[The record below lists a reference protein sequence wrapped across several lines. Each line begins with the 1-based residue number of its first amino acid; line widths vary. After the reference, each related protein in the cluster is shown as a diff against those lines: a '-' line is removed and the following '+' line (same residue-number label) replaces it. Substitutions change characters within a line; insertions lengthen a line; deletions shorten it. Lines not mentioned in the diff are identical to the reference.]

1 MTSIQLKQ
9 AIDSARAHLDLL
21 LKMEREQ
28 AAATPSWFPPQLPIK
43 PMYTTTCES
52 KA

>member
-9 AIDSARAHLDLL
+9 AIDSARALLDLL

-28 AAATPSWFPPQLPIK
+28 AAATPGWPPQTFPTA
-43 PMYTTTCES
+43 PPYTTTC
-52 KA
+52 